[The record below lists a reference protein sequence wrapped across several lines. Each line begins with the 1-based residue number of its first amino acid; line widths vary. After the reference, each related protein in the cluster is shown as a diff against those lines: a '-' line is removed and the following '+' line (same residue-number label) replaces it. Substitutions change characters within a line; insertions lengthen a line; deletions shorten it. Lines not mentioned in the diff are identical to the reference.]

1 VDSKNTSLRHYRSR
15 NLPQSLVAAIATS
28 LALSALALSGCAHTA
43 TNAEDRTFFRDEQ
56 GLDTHGRKTWFDHLV
71 ELDPGGLKTHL
82 AADYEQAAPEKIA
95 VLPFNDCG
103 SAQYVVDKIALTHRT
118 DGEQADWA
126 WTDANRMRRDVNG
139 YLGSREFL
147 EANIIQVDEIL
158 KDHGINTEQKLE
170 QVPPQTLGKWL
181 GVDAV
186 VYGNIRHYDAYYA
199 LLLSAWQVGADVR
212 MVSTHNGEELFS
224 AEGSRYSVNFM
235 PAFDPLDIAINSGL
249 SLLELRDVTLARAE
263 EEDAREIVLRLP
275 RSEKLKSELIEAARR
290 HDELDADNTPDPK
303 LVVKSKL
310 VVKNDAGD
318 ISLK

>member
-1 VDSKNTSLRHYRSR
+1 MDSENTSFRHQRGR
-15 NLPQSLVAAIATS
+15 NFPQSLVSAIAVS
-28 LALSALALSGCAHTA
+28 LALSALALSGGASRTTA
-43 TNAEDRTFFRDEQ
+43 SDNRTFFRDEQ
-56 GLDTHGRKTWFDHLV
+56 GLETHGRKTWFDHLV
-71 ELDPGGLKTHL
+71 ELDPGGLTTHL
-82 AADYEQAAPEKIA
+82 AADYDQAAPEKIA

-126 WTDANRMRRDVNG
+126 WTDANRMRRAVNG
-139 YLGSREFL
+139 YLASREFV

-170 QVPPQTLGKWL
+170 QVPPQMLGKWL

-199 LLLSAWQVGADVR
+199 LLLSSWQVGADVR
-212 MVSTHNGEELFS
+212 MISTHNGEELFS

-263 EEDAREIVLRLP
+263 EEDAREMVLRIP

-290 HDELDADNTPDPK
+290 HDELDADKTSYLK
-303 LVVKSKL
+303 RVVKSD
-310 VVKNDAGD
+310 VRD
-318 ISLK
+318 ISLLQKQ